1 MKLSIQINIYYIE
14 IRNSNICYTYILK
27 HENHFF
33 AIKKKKKKKKKKKN
47 IERDTCKSKVF
58 FLSLLLGKCNFLPY
72 LRVVSS
78 KKYAQ
83 RLFRKKEEEE
93 ERGFLIEFSVKQTL
107 FTKEFIITEFSS
119 MCLTVCTTLTTMYI
133 LGSTITSSS
142 LLSKILLKFHL
153 IL

>member
-1 MKLSIQINIYYIE
+1 MNLNKYIYILH
-14 IRNSNICYTYILK
+14 RNSEFPTYATHILK

-33 AIKKKKKKKKKKKN
+33 AIKKKKKKN

-83 RLFRKKEEEE
+83 RLFRKKKKKKKRED
-93 ERGFLIEFSVKQTL
+93 S
-107 FTKEFIITEFSS
+107 
-119 MCLTVCTTLTTMYI
+119 
-133 LGSTITSSS
+133 
-142 LLSKILLKFHL
+142 
-153 IL
+153 

>member
-1 MKLSIQINIYYIE
+1 MIFEIKNGLMKLSIQINIYYIE
-14 IRNSNICYTYILK
+14 IRNSNICYTHILK

-33 AIKKKKKKKKKKKN
+33 AIKKKKKKN

-83 RLFRKKEEEE
+83 RLFRKKKKREDSWLN
-93 ERGFLIEFSVKQTL
+93 FLSNKH
-107 FTKEFIITEFSS
+107 SS
-119 MCLTVCTTLTTMYI
+119 QK
-133 LGSTITSSS
+133 SSSS
-142 LLSKILLKFHL
+142 LSSVQCVSLYVLL
-153 IL
+153 

>member
-1 MKLSIQINIYYIE
+1 MIFEIKNGLMKLSIQINIYYIE
-14 IRNSNICYTYILK
+14 IRNSNICYTHILK

-33 AIKKKKKKKKKKKN
+33 AIKKKKKKN

-83 RLFRKKEEEE
+83 RLFRKKKKKREDSWLN
-93 ERGFLIEFSVKQTL
+93 FLSNKHSSQKSSSSLSSVQCVSL
-107 FTKEFIITEFSS
+107 Y
-119 MCLTVCTTLTTMYI
+119 VTTMYI
-133 LGSTITSSS
+133 GSITSSS
-142 LLSKILLKFHL
+142 LLIKILLKFHL

>member
-1 MKLSIQINIYYIE
+1 MIFEIKNGLMKLSIQINLYYYIE
-14 IRNSNICYTYILK
+14 IRNSNICYTHILK

-33 AIKKKKKKKKKKKN
+33 AIKKKKKKN

-83 RLFRKKEEEE
+83 RLFRKKKKKKKKKKKREDSWLN
-93 ERGFLIEFSVKQTL
+93 FLSNKH
-107 FTKEFIITEFSS
+107 SS
-119 MCLTVCTTLTTMYI
+119 QK
-133 LGSTITSSS
+133 SSSS
-142 LLSKILLKFHL
+142 LSSVQCVSLYVLL
-153 IL
+153 

>member
-1 MKLSIQINIYYIE
+1 MLH
-14 IRNSNICYTYILK
+14 ILK

-33 AIKKKKKKKKKKKN
+33 AIKKKKKKN

-83 RLFRKKEEEE
+83 RLFRKKKKKKRED
-93 ERGFLIEFSVKQTL
+93 S
-107 FTKEFIITEFSS
+107 
-119 MCLTVCTTLTTMYI
+119 
-133 LGSTITSSS
+133 
-142 LLSKILLKFHL
+142 
-153 IL
+153 

>member
-1 MKLSIQINIYYIE
+1 MIFEIKNGLMKLSIQINIYYIE
-14 IRNSNICYTYILK
+14 IRNSNICYIYILK

-33 AIKKKKKKKKKKKN
+33 AIKKKKKKKN

-83 RLFRKKEEEE
+83 RLFRKKKKKREDSWLN
-93 ERGFLIEFSVKQTL
+93 FLSNKHSSQKSSSSLSSVQ
-107 FTKEFIITEFSS
+107 
-119 MCLTVCTTLTTMYI
+119 CLTVCV
-133 LGSTITSSS
+133 
-142 LLSKILLKFHL
+142 LL
-153 IL
+153 